1 MREQF
6 LPFCLPDLGEEEI
19 AEVVATLRSGWL
31 TTGPRAQ
38 RFEQEFAAFVGAPAA
53 LAVSSGTAAMHL
65 ALLACGIGPGDA
77 VITTPLTFC
86 STVHVI
92 EQVGAHPLLV
102 DVEPA
107 TLNLDPVRVEQAIR
121 HSGRRVRALL
131 PVHLHG
137 HPCDMSALLDIARRH
152 ELAVIEDAAH
162 ALPARWQGEMI
173 GRVSGSTPRAVA
185 FSFYVT
191 KNLNTAEGGMLT
203 ATPELLRRARPWA
216 LHGIDRDAWQR
227 YGTNGSWYYEVV
239 QPGYKY
245 NLSDLQA
252 ALGLVQL
259 RRLSEMQQRRLAH
272 VRHYQAGLAR
282 LGGLQLPTV
291 RPGAEPSWHLFVVRL
306 DPRPGESPEQTGA
319 RRGRFIQHL
328 QQQHIGSSVHFIPV
342 HLHPYYRDRYGYRPE
357 DFPVAWR
364 EYQRIVSLPL
374 SPALQTQDVDD
385 VIAAVAEALAHTWKA
400 GRHA

>member
-1 MREQF
+1 MASMRV
-6 LPFCLPDLGEEEI
+6 PFFRPELTPAEI
-19 AEVVATLRSGWL
+19 DEVVATLRSGWL
-31 TTGPRAQ
+31 TTGPRAH

-53 LAVSSGTAAMHL
+53 LAVSSGTAALHL
-65 ALLACGIGPGDA
+65 ALLACGIGAGDA

-92 EQVGAHPLLV
+92 EQVGAHPVLV
-102 DVEPA
+102 DVEPE
-107 TLNLDPVRVEQAIR
+107 TLNLDPNRVEEALR

-137 HPCDMSALLDIARRH
+137 HPCDMDALLDIAHRH

-162 ALPARWQGEMI
+162 ALPAHWQGEMI
-173 GRVSGSTPRAVA
+173 GRVGGPVPRAVA

-203 ATPELLRRARPWA
+203 ASPELLRRARPWA

-227 YGTNGSWYYEVV
+227 YGTQGSWYYEVV

-259 RRLSEMQQRRLAH
+259 RRLPEMQRRRLEH
-272 VRHYQAGLAR
+272 VRRYQAGLGR
-282 LGGLQLPTV
+282 LDGLQLPLV
-291 RPGAEPSWHLFVVRL
+291 RPGASPSWHIFAVRL
-306 DPRPGESPEQTGA
+306 NPRPGESPEQTGE
-319 RRGRFIQHL
+319 RRGRFMQHL
-328 QQQHIGSSVHFIPV
+328 QQQRIGSSVHFIPV

-364 EYQRIVSLPL
+364 EYQRMISLPL
-374 SPALQTQDVDD
+374 SPAMQAEDVDD
-385 VIAAVAEALAHTWKA
+385 VVAAVKSAME
-400 GRHA
+400 HA

>member
-1 MREQF
+1 MRDQF
-6 LPFCLPDLGEEEI
+6 LPFCLSDIGEEEI

-31 TTGPRAQ
+31 TTGPRTKQ
-38 RFEQEFAAFVGAPAA
+38 FEQEFAAFVGAPGA

-92 EQVGAHPLLV
+92 EQVGAHPVLV
-102 DVEPA
+102 DVEPE
-107 TLNLDPVRVEQAIR
+107 TLNLDPARVEHALR

-137 HPCDMSALLDIARRH
+137 HPCDMDALLDIARRH

-162 ALPARWQGEMI
+162 ALPARWRGEMI
-173 GRVSGSTPRAVA
+173 GGIPVNDAIPRAAA

-203 ATPELLRRARPWA
+203 ASPELLRTARPWA

-227 YGTNGSWYYEVV
+227 YGTQGSWYYEVV

-245 NLSDLQA
+245 NLSDLHS

-259 RRLSEMQQRRLAH
+259 RRLPEMQRRRLAH
-272 VRHYQAGLAR
+272 VQRYQGR
-282 LGGLQLPTV
+282 LSRLESLQLPAV
-291 RPGAEPSWHLFVVRL
+291 RPGAEPSWHLFVIRL
-306 DPRPGESPEQTGA
+306 VPRAGESPEQTGE
-319 RRGRFIQHL
+319 RRERFIRHL
-328 QQQHIGSSVHFIPV
+328 QEQHIGSSVHFIPV
-342 HLHPYYRDRYGYRPE
+342 PVHPYFRDRYGYRPE

-364 EYQRIVSLPL
+364 EYQRMVSLPL
-374 SPALQTQDVDD
+374 SPALREEDVDD
-385 VIAAVAEALAHTWKA
+385 VIAAVTAALAR
-400 GRHA
+400 G

>member
-6 LPFCLPDLGEEEI
+6 LPFCLPDIGEDEI

-31 TTGPRAQ
+31 TTGPRTK
-38 RFEQEFAAFVGAPAA
+38 RFEEEFAAFTGAPEA

-102 DVEPA
+102 DVDPE
-107 TLNLDPVRVEQAIR
+107 TLNLDPARVEQAIR
-121 HSGRRVRALL
+121 NSGMRVRALL

-137 HPCDMSALLDIARRH
+137 HPCAMDALLELARRH

-162 ALPARWQGEMI
+162 ALPARWKGAMI
-173 GRVSGSTPRAVA
+173 GSVAASNEIPRAVA

-203 ATPELLRRARPWA
+203 ASPELLCKARPWA

-227 YGTNGSWYYEVV
+227 YGTRGSWYYEVV

-245 NLSDLQA
+245 NLSDLQS
-252 ALGLVQL
+252 ALGLIQL
-259 RRLSEMQQRRLAH
+259 RRLPEMQRRRLAL
-272 VRHYQAGLAR
+272 VRRYHAGLDS
-282 LGGLQLPTV
+282 LDGIQLPV
-291 RPGAEPSWHLFVVRL
+291 ERPEVEHAWHLYVIRL
-306 DPRPGESPEQTGA
+306 HSRPGETPEQTGE
-319 RRGRFIQHL
+319 RRGRFIQLL
-328 QQQHIGSSVHFIPV
+328 QEQRIGSSVHFIPV
-342 HLHPYYRDRYGYRPE
+342 HLHPYYRQRYGYQPE

-364 EYQRIVSLPL
+364 EYQRMVSLPL
-374 SPALQTQDVDD
+374 SPAMREEDVDD
-385 VIAAVAEALAHTWKA
+385 VIDAVRMALA
-400 GRHA
+400 RC